1 FISFRSGGVVKIN
14 RLVELLKKIF
24 GEEVEESVLDARLE
38 VRVNSKEKQLIKK
51 YCQLKQTNCSN
62 LVRSLLMKE
71 IDTFINN
78 L

>member
-1 FISFRSGGVVKIN
+1 MVKIN
-14 RLVELLKKIF
+14 KLVELLKKIF
-24 GEEVEESVLDARLE
+24 GEEAEESVLDARLE
-38 VRVNSKEKQLIKK
+38 VRVNSQEKQLIKK
-51 YCQLKQTNCSN
+51 YCKLRQTNCSS